1 MKPPATAT
9 ETASAA
15 TESQKDGGGGLL
27 RPSWMCYMVV
37 LSTVFWFL
45 VVSLHSGVEG
55 GLSSA
60 LFKPSGPSLPLLDRF
75 TFEDQNPA
83 PEPVVPAD
91 PCAGRYIY
99 MYDMPARFNEELL
112 RDCYALRPWMGGMC
126 RYVVNGGMG
135 EPLGDEGGV
144 FSERGWFAT
153 DQFLLDI
160 IFHGRMKRYGCL
172 TNDSAAAAAV
182 FVPFYGSCDLGRY
195 IFHRNASVKDA
206 LAEDLVGWLTRRPEW
221 RAMGGRD
228 HFFVPGRTTWDFRRR
243 HDDAWEWGSKLLNY
257 PAVQNMTAILVESSP
272 YSRNNF
278 AVPYPTYF
286 HPATAADVA
295 AWQDRVRAAERPW
308 LFSFAGGPRQGN
320 GTIRADIIRQCRAS
334 LLCNLFH
341 CHGAA
346 AAGCNSPG
354 AVMRVFESSHF
365 CLQPRGDT
373 MTRRSTFDTILA
385 GCIPVF
391 FHPGSAYD
399 QYTLHLPPE
408 HGSYS
413 VLVLHSDVAGPR
425 NVSIEETLRAIPPEK
440 VRSMREEVIRLIP
453 TVVYADTRSSRVD
466 FRDAFDVAVDA
477 VLDRVARR
485 QRGEPDAGK

>member
-1 MKPPATAT
+1 MKPPAAGT
-9 ETASAA
+9 ETPSAA

-160 IFHGRMKRYGCL
+160 IFHGRMKR
-172 TNDSAAAAAV
+172 
-182 FVPFYGSCDLGRY
+182 
-195 IFHRNASVKDA
+195 
-206 LAEDLVGWLTRRPEW
+206 
-221 RAMGGRD
+221 
-228 HFFVPGRTTWDFRRR
+228 
-243 HDDAWEWGSKLLNY
+243 
-257 PAVQNMTAILVESSP
+257 
-272 YSRNNF
+272 
-278 AVPYPTYF
+278 
-286 HPATAADVA
+286 
-295 AWQDRVRAAERPW
+295 
-308 LFSFAGGPRQGN
+308 
-320 GTIRADIIRQCRAS
+320 
-334 LLCNLFH
+334 
-341 CHGAA
+341 
-346 AAGCNSPG
+346 
-354 AVMRVFESSHF
+354 SHF